1 MGGAAVINILANIIR
16 MKFVAVFIGTI
27 GVGLMSS
34 FTSIQ
39 NILCVLTGF
48 GIHSSSVREIAA
60 ANASQDQKK
69 IGTTIIVLR
78 RVSIFAGFCG
88 MVLTASFASLIS
100 QIVLDEPKYTFEIIF
115 LGLILIVFSFYI
127 CAAILITKS
136 VPIKKLNQIIV
147 FIPFLT
153 YLSNYINNKFKFFY
167 QNNPS

>member
-16 MKFVAVFIGTI
+16 IKFVAVFIGTI

-39 NILCVLTGF
+39 NVLCVLTGF

-100 QIVLDEPKYTFEIIF
+100 QIVLDEPKYTFEKGMKETIEWYEN
-115 LGLILIVFSFYI
+115 L
-127 CAAILITKS
+127 
-136 VPIKKLNQIIV
+136 
-147 FIPFLT
+147 
-153 YLSNYINNKFKFFY
+153 
-167 QNNPS
+167 